1 MLIELQSSCL
11 NLKIFYSCLFL
22 PLGSA
27 VQTELEFLRKRFM
40 SAGVTERELRDINVE
55 LTRQKLQLE
64 LCLLR
69 HDMCRLRL
77 NLKRCFVDVMEAV
90 CQELASGRLIEERR
104 LGEML
109 AQLGGIR

>member
-11 NLKIFYSCLFL
+11 NLKIFYSSLFL

-27 VQTELEFLRKRFM
+27 LQTELEFLRKRFM
-40 SAGVTERELRDINVE
+40 SAGVTERELREINVE
-55 LTRQKLQLE
+55 LSRQKLQLE
-64 LCLLR
+64 LFLLR

-90 CQELASGRLIEERR
+90 CQELASGRLKEERR